1 MFMLRKLTVLMFVA
15 VLFAA
20 LNAGQRSA
28 ALAEGS
34 STCTLAGVAGS
45 FGFSYSGVA
54 VLSSGTVPVAAAGRF
69 STDAGGNLAGT
80 EINSLN
86 GTAAFQT
93 IQGTITLHSDCS
105 TVLVANVYQGHTLV
119 RTSVIHY
126 QYENDANEIQGI
138 FQKVTLPDN
147 SDLPVVITISGKRV
161 HG

>member
-1 MFMLRKLTVLMFVA
+1 MLRNLTVLMFVA

-20 LNAGQRSA
+20 LNAGQRSV

-54 VLSSGTVPVAAAGRF
+54 VLSTGTIPVAAAGRF
-69 STDAGGNLAGT
+69 YTDAAGNLGGT

-93 IQGTITLHSDCS
+93 IQGKITLHSDCS
-105 TVLVANVYQGHTLV
+105 TILVANVYQGNKLV
-119 RTSVIHY
+119 RISVIHY
-126 QYENDANEIQGI
+126 QYENNGTEMVGI
-138 FQKVTLPDN
+138 FQKITLPDN
-147 SDLPVVITISGKRV
+147 TDLPVVITISGKRV
-161 HG
+161 NG